1 MMSISPARMLTF
13 PKSLQDILGFKVC
26 KGAGHMFA
34 QDPRA
39 EMSRHYG
46 PADAQDPYRERRN
59 ALHAERLAAHEGAA
73 HRRA

>member
-39 EMSRHYG
+39 EMTRQYG
-46 PADAQDPYRERRN
+46 SADPADPYLERRN
-59 ALHAERLAAHEGAA
+59 ALHAERLAAREARA
-73 HRRA
+73 RR